1 MTVTTIQ
8 TKSGPRKVASLRGCI
23 NRFCRECIYD
33 QAGGTGTWRQ
43 QVEACTSYKCPLYQV
58 RPISATQ
65 DGGPV
70 GEDEDTYDLP
80 LEGQDGAES
89 ARFMGLQALVEDTE

>member
-1 MTVTTIQ
+1 M
-8 TKSGPRKVASLRGCI
+8 KHPSRKQAI

-33 QAGGTGTWRQ
+33 PHGGSGTWRQ
-43 QVEACTSYKCPLYQV
+43 QVEACTSYKCPLYEV
-58 RPISATQ
+58 RPVSATQ

-89 ARFMGLQALVEDTE
+89 ARFLGMKALVEDEE